1 MLIKSLFYGT
11 IVGSIV
17 GLVWTFSLNIK
28 SSTSIPIG
36 AIVGLIFGLALSFFG
51 KAARTG
57 RNVTTGETLFVSGA
71 FLTFLGI
78 AGVAIGLLV
87 WLARVIFF

>member
-17 GLVWTFSLNIK
+17 GLVWAFGLNIK
-28 SSTSIPIG
+28 FSTSIPIG
-36 AIVGLIFGLALSFFG
+36 AIIGLIVGLTLAFFG
-51 KAARTG
+51 KAARIG
-57 RNVTTGETLFVSGA
+57 GNITTGESQFVSGA

-78 AGVAIGLLV
+78 AGAAIGLLV
-87 WLARVIFF
+87 WLARVVFF

>member
-1 MLIKSLFYGT
+1 MLIQSLFYGT

-17 GLVWTFSLNIK
+17 GLVWAFGLNIK
-28 SSTSIPIG
+28 FSTIIPIG
-36 AIVGLIFGLALSFFG
+36 AIVGLIVGLAFVFFG

-57 RNVTTGETLFVSGA
+57 GNITTGETLFVSNA

-78 AGVAIGLLV
+78 ASAAIGLLV
-87 WLARVIFF
+87 WLARVVFF

>member
-1 MLIKSLFYGT
+1 MLIQSLFYGT

-17 GLVWTFSLNIK
+17 GLVWAFGLNIK
-28 SSTSIPIG
+28 FSTSIPIG
-36 AIVGLIFGLALSFFG
+36 AIVGLIVGLALAFFG

-57 RNVTTGETLFVSGA
+57 ANITTGETVFVSNA

-78 AGVAIGLLV
+78 ASAAIGLLM
-87 WLARVIFF
+87 WLARVLFF